1 MTEALKL
8 TNQQQ
13 RVLDLIHDTPRA
25 ANDDPMLID
34 IYYRT
39 YDGWDDTKSL
49 YDNLC
54 RVTPPDSILRARRKL
69 HELGIVQYT
78 KDAEEARYKKF
89 KKLRESR
96 GDQ

>member
-49 YDNLC
+49 YNVFLC
-54 RVTPPDSILRARRKL
+54 P
-69 HELGIVQYT
+69 
-78 KDAEEARYKKF
+78 
-89 KKLRESR
+89 
-96 GDQ
+96 